1 MKNNQEIADLIDT
14 IEDMELEK
22 AYFLYIKF
30 CYKIIPL
37 LDKVDLNYIIESIE
51 KAKLFWFYGES
62 YVAESEIIDRRVKI
76 IKCMKEKN
84 ISYDINVQPELKFSI
99 LPLWTKPPSSE
110 IGDSLDWAFTLLKV
124 IGISDETIKT
134 KLSEV
139 LCDIL

>member
-1 MKNNQEIADLIDT
+1 MKSNQEIASLIEK

-22 AYFLYIKF
+22 AYFVYIKF

-37 LDKVDLNYIIESIE
+37 LNSVHLDYVAESIE
-51 KAKLFWFYGES
+51 DAKLFWFYGES

-76 IKCMKEKN
+76 LKCMKEKN
-84 ISYDINVQPELKFSI
+84 ISYDVNVQPELKFSI

-134 KLSEV
+134 KLSEA
-139 LCDIL
+139 LCDIF